1 MFCYEQ
7 NGFTNEYD
15 AACRGGNIS
24 NYEYICRLLLPGED
38 ASIIVTK
45 STMTVAV
52 GAIPAPT
59 DHPIY
64 AFVAHHE
71 EDIRDVTAHDLRSH
85 KEIVIAG
92 RWHDNGEGTKS
103 FEPYII
109 RRITNAGAAKTSRYG
124 YDFFGFGG
132 YGDTIEFG
140 PDVSGERA
148 CAAMVADT
156 ARSTDYSQLSPG
168 LAESLGLPKGM
179 VWFPVIPSEL
189 PHLVVEHAMNI
200 IEERAACC

>member
-1 MFCYEQ
+1 MFIYDDY
-7 NGFTNEYD
+7 NFIRKYD
-15 AACRGGNIS
+15 AATLTRSIF
-24 NYEYICRLLLPGED
+24 NYEYVGRLLLPGED

-52 GAIPAPT
+52 GAIPAPV

-64 AFVAHHE
+64 VFVAHHA

-85 KEIVIAG
+85 QEIVISG
-92 RWHDNGEGTKS
+92 RWHDNGEQTKS
-103 FEPYII
+103 FESYII
-109 RRITNAGAAKTSRYG
+109 CRTTHAGAAKTSRYG
-124 YDFFGFGG
+124 YDFFGIGG
-132 YGDTIEFG
+132 YGDTIEFD
-140 PDVSGERA
+140 PDESGERA

-156 ARSTDYSQLSPG
+156 ARSTDYSHLSPG

-189 PHLVVEHAMNI
+189 PHLVVE
-200 IEERAACC
+200 RAACC